1 MKVMF
6 GKLNASLGVMVLCGA
21 FAGHAATIN
30 FSTAFAAGN
39 LAQSVTTGGL
49 TISGWDVSKANGTF
63 WSNNVILNNRREAP
77 DDLGLGVC
85 SVPTNCPTTG
95 HGDNN
100 EIDNNGSKF
109 EVIRL
114 DFGSS
119 TLVTS
124 IGLGSLDGG
133 LKDGFAIFGSNTALP
148 NLSLLTALVQGT
160 NQSAGSVDPVLSIN
174 QSFRYFFVAPKDRG
188 SYSSDSDFLLRSV
201 STGVTPAGVPEPLTC
216 GMLGVGLV
224 GLGILRACAKT
235 MG

>member
-1 MKVMF
+1 
-6 GKLNASLGVMVLCGA
+6 
-21 FAGHAATIN
+21 
-30 FSTAFAAGN
+30 
-39 LAQSVTTGGL
+39 VTTGGII
-49 TISGWDVSKANGTF
+49 ISGWDVSKANGTL

-85 SVPTNCPTTG
+85 SVPTNCPATG

-100 EIDNNGSKF
+100 EIDNNGSMF

-119 TLVTS
+119 TFVTS

-174 QSFRYFFVAPKDRG
+174 QSFRYFFVGPKDRG
-188 SYSSDSDFLLRSV
+188 LHSSDSDFLLKSV
-201 STGVTPAGVPEPLTC
+201 STGVTPSSVPEPLTC
-216 GMLGVGLV
+216 GMLGLGLV
-224 GLGILRACAKT
+224 GLGALRRVKLIWQYS
-235 MG
+235 